1 MLGETGMIPV
11 ANLMTIAL
19 MALATYFTRIGG
31 YLLLRDRT
39 LSPRAQV
46 MMESAPGCVLISVIA
61 PHFVSH
67 RPADLIALAIML
79 VAAAI
84 RWPMLPVMA
93 LGVASAW
100 LLRLALG

>member
-1 MLGETGMIPV
+1 MIPI

-19 MALATYFTRIGG
+19 MALATYFTRIAG
-31 YLLLRDRT
+31 YVLLRNRE
-39 LSPRAQV
+39 LSPRARV

-67 RPADLIALAIML
+67 RPADLVALAIMV
-79 VAAAI
+79 VAAAM

-93 LGVASAW
+93 LGVASTW
-100 LLRLALG
+100 FLRQALG